1 MESEQST
8 HRTHHS
14 RHTHQHSSTSM
25 RACSPRRHKK
35 RLIFSKL
42 LFAFLLVCALLV
54 IAVCVWITIYGIY

>member
-14 RHTHQHSSTSM
+14 HHTHQHSSTFM
-25 RACSPRRHKK
+25 RACNPRHKK

>member
-8 HRTHHS
+8 HRTH
-14 RHTHQHSSTSM
+14 HTHQHSSTSM
-25 RACSPRRHKK
+25 RACSPRHKK
-35 RLIFSKL
+35 RIIVSKL

>member
-14 RHTHQHSSTSM
+14 RQTHQHSSTSM
-25 RACSPRRHKK
+25 RACSPRHKK

>member
-14 RHTHQHSSTSM
+14 HHTHQHSNTSM
-25 RACSPRRHKK
+25 RACSPQHKK
-35 RLIFSKL
+35 RIIVSKL

-54 IAVCVWITIYGIY
+54 IAACVWITIYGIY

>member
-14 RHTHQHSSTSM
+14 HHTHQHSSTPM
-25 RACSPRRHKK
+25 RTCSPRHKK
-35 RLIFSKL
+35 RIIVSKL